1 MRQRLLIARAPS
13 EHHPTTFPAAQ
24 AAGKDSLPPVTKNA
38 GWSAQGETLMTYTQP
53 EVTLLGD
60 ARTVIESLSTIKGG
74 NRVES
79 YLNHNGIAA
88 YDLDD

>member
-1 MRQRLLIARAPS
+1 
-13 EHHPTTFPAAQ
+13 
-24 AAGKDSLPPVTKNA
+24 
-38 GWSAQGETLMTYTQP
+38 MTYTRP

-60 ARTVIESLSTIKGG
+60 ARTVIESLSPIKGG